1 MNNPSTISNIGN
13 MPLKFFQPSNIIVF
27 MSFFSPVILAICIIA
42 SSFVFQNVKGLVYL
56 GFLIAACVLRDYTYM
71 LNGAN
76 PTLNDRTICTSV
88 QYSKYGN
95 PSFSAFVFAFT
106 ICYMAVPMFTSG
118 NVNYWVFSA
127 LLSYFFIDMFVKIY
141 KNCVVKMSDLFINV
155 LSGSV
160 IGTIICVLMYL
171 GKSGSYLFFNDEQDN
186 NIIQPQSSQTF
197 KCAVY
202 KNGELISNI

>member
-1 MNNPSTISNIGN
+1 MNNSSTISNNGN

-27 MSFFSPVILAICIIA
+27 MSFFSPVILAICIVA

-76 PTLNDRTICTSV
+76 PTFNDRTICTSV

-106 ICYMAVPMFTSG
+106 ICYLSVPMFTSG

-141 KNCVVKMSDLFINV
+141 KNCVVRMSDLFINV

-160 IGTIICVLMYL
+160 IGILICVLMYM
-171 GKSGSYLFFNDEQDN
+171 GKSGSYLFFNDEEDTINQT
-186 NIIQPQSSQTF
+186 PSSQTF

>member
-1 MNNPSTISNIGN
+1 
-13 MPLKFFQPSNIIVF
+13 

>member
-1 MNNPSTISNIGN
+1 

-76 PTLNDRTICTSV
+76 PTMNDRTICTSV

-171 GKSGSYLFFNDEQDN
+171 GKSGSYLFFNDEEDN
-186 NIIQPQSSQTF
+186 KTIQPSSQTF